1 MTQLIT
7 KSEGRP
13 LIVYGRI
20 GVDTPVETQGGRERL
35 CNKYGIGHDRVR
47 RNRDMANL
55 PTGGNG
61 CWIIKVKYYGAHLF
75 IRNNLV

>member
-1 MTQLIT
+1 MVICKWNFVRSGCYVTVPIYIKQRFSKTEWVCIPETSRL
-7 KSEGRP
+7 
-13 LIVYGRI
+13 
-20 GVDTPVETQGGRERL
+20 DT
-35 CNKYGIGHDRVR
+35 RVR